1 MASCTE
7 IHTRSGTCSIR
18 TGSLR
23 SDLQALAAR
32 PESIV
37 LADQRIL
44 ELWPDLL
51 PSARLI
57 SLSAGEGLKTL
68 SRVEEIYSHFH
79 DLEADRSSLVI
90 ALGGGTLC
98 DTCAFAAATWHRG
111 LRFGLVPTTL
121 LAQVDAAIGGK
132 NGVNFRGS
140 KNLIGTIRQPEF
152 VWCDPE
158 FLRTLPEREFNSG
171 LAEIVKHALIADADL
186 FSALER
192 ALSISAQ
199 SSSAE
204 LSEIIQRSIAIKAR
218 IVTEDEQE
226 SGPRMLLNFG
236 HTIGH
241 AIESLTGLTHGEA
254 ISIGMLMEA
263 RISEQLSCLPAADL
277 KRIEALLQK
286 FGLPLQASCSG
297 SAILEQITHDKKRRQ
312 DRIKIPLLRNIGDAR
327 LESLALHEFAGMLAA
342 ANTK

>member
-1 MASCTE
+1 MAGCTE
-7 IHTRSGTCSIR
+7 INTKDGTCSIR

-23 SDLQALAAR
+23 TDLQALAAR

-37 LADQRIL
+37 LADQRVL

-57 SLSAGEGLKTL
+57 SLPAGENIKTL
-68 SRVEEIYSHFH
+68 ARVEEIYGYFH
-79 DLEADRSSLVI
+79 EMEADRSSLVI

-98 DTCAFAAATWHRG
+98 DTSAFAATTWHRG

-192 ALSISAQ
+192 TVNISAQ
-199 SSSAE
+199 NSSAE
-204 LSEIIQRSIAIKAR
+204 LSEIIHRSIAIKAH
-218 IVTEDEQE
+218 IITEDEQE

-254 ISIGMLMEA
+254 ISIGMLMET
-263 RISEQLSCLPAADL
+263 RISEQLSGLPAADL

-286 FGLPLQASCSG
+286 FRLPLQASCSG
-297 SAILEQITHDKKRRQ
+297 SAILEQIMRDKKRRQ
-312 DRIKIPLLRNIGDAR
+312 EIIKIPLLRGIGHAR
-327 LESLALHEFAGMLAA
+327 LENLALHELAGMLAA
-342 ANTK
+342 TITK